1 MTSATLFLH
10 VTSAAGL
17 SHVFARNPLWWHT
30 FHRIKIARL
39 NHSKIKCYD
48 YSNEI
53 SPKFSLDDFML
64 CLRHEQHCLIKV
76 KNLKHLSANS
86 KRKSF

>member
-30 FHRIKIARL
+30 FHRIKMVRL
-39 NHSKIKCYD
+39 NHSEIKCYD
-48 YSNEI
+48 YSNEV
-53 SPKFSLDDFML
+53 SPKF
-64 CLRHEQHCLIKV
+64 
-76 KNLKHLSANS
+76 
-86 KRKSF
+86 